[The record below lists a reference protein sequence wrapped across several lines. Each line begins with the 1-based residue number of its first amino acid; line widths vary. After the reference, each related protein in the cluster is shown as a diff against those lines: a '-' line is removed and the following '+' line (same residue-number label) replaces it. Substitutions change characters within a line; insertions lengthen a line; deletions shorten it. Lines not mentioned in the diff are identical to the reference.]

1 MCIYMLYRE
10 THGHLN
16 ISINT
21 DTYIHINTF
30 VIQDSA
36 F

>member
-1 MCIYMLYRE
+1 MCIYTLYTD

-21 DTYIHINTF
+21 DTHIHINTF